1 MEAVNVEV
9 MTRRERKKQQT
20 REQMLRSA
28 KHLFRE
34 KGYEHTSIE
43 DITERA
49 DVSKSTLFK
58 HFPNKESLLIGLADE
73 EVNDV
78 LSLMET
84 KEYIVL
90 DVLSKIQRILMRLIE
105 DSIPYLRLTG
115 QILFT
120 TMINK
125 NNIGSPFKTLRD
137 EIEKLVKKGQEQGI
151 IKEDLESGIIA
162 MTILGSYYGV
172 LFKWFED
179 GGEAGGTEEMMKAI
193 KIVIES
199 IRK

>member
-1 MEAVNVEV
+1 MEA

-20 REQMLRSA
+20 RQQMLRSA

-58 HFPNKESLLIGLADE
+58 HFPNKESLLIGLAEE
-73 EVNDV
+73 EVNDIF
-78 LSLMET
+78 LLMED
-84 KEYIVL
+84 KSFKDL
-90 DVLSKIQRILMRLIE
+90 DVFSRIQKILVRLIE

-120 TMINK
+120 TLINK
-125 NNIGSPFKTLRD
+125 NNITSPFKLLRD
-137 EIEKLVKKGQEQGI
+137 ELEKLIREGQDAGVIRGDVEA
-151 IKEDLESGIIA
+151 SSIA
-162 MTILGSYYGV
+162 MTVLGSYYGV

-179 GGEAGGTEEMMKAI
+179 GGEAGGVEEMEKGI
-193 KIVIES
+193 KIILES
-199 IRK
+199 ISV

>member
-1 MEAVNVEV
+1 

-20 REQMLRSA
+20 RQEMLRSA

-34 KGYEHTSIE
+34 KGYENTSVE

-58 HFPNKESLLIGLADE
+58 HFPNKESLLIGLAEDE
-73 EVNDV
+73 VKD
-78 LSLMET
+78 LLTLMECSAY
-84 KEYIVL
+84 KEANL
-90 DVLSKIQRILMRLIE
+90 DGKIQVIMSRLIE

-120 TMINK
+120 TLINK
-125 NNIGSPFKTLRD
+125 NNIESPFKRLRD
-137 EIEKLVKKGQEQGI
+137 EVENLIAEGQEQGYYA
-151 IKEDLESGIIA
+151 KELAPVSIVI
-162 MTILGSYYGV
+162 MLFGSYYGV

-179 GGEAGGTEEMMKAI
+179 GGEAGAAQEMEVCVNMILDSI
-193 KIVIES
+193 K
-199 IRK
+199 RK